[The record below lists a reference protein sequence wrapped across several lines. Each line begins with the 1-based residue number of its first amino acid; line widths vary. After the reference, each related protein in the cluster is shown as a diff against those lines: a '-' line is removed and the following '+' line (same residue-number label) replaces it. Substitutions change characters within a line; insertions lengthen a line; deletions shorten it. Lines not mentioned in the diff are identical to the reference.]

1 MTAATEPFALENGP
15 VLRHPTRMPSFPHEL
30 PLELFRRR
38 PELVPHLLKLLQ
50 VELPPYREVRIVE
63 SDLTELTPT
72 EYRADLVLT
81 LHDDDAPVEGIVA
94 EAQLSID
101 QNKEYSWPHYITG
114 ARAKLRIPVVLLVV
128 CDDEKVANWARQEI
142 VIGGD
147 WRYRPIVLGPKQVP
161 WVRTPELAQQL
172 PELAVLSAVTHGN
185 EPAGMEVLL
194 PAIAAFQTLD
204 EERKGFYYDVVL
216 RSLNEAMRRA
226 LEQEL
231 KMQPR
236 KYEYQSDFAR
246 TYFGQGLAEG
256 EAKGEVKGRAEALLT
271 VLQVRGMALDVP
283 TRERIVG
290 CTDSEQLQRWIV
302 RAATASSLHEVLE
315 EP

>member
-1 MTAATEPFALENGP
+1 
-15 VLRHPTRMPSFPHEL
+15 MPSFPHEL
-30 PLELFRRR
+30 PLELFRRC

-50 VELPPYREVRIVE
+50 VELPPYGEVRIVE
-63 SDLTELTPT
+63 SNLTELTPT

-81 LHDDDAPVEGIVA
+81 LNNGDVPVEGIVA
-94 EAQLSID
+94 EAQLTID
-101 QNKEYSWPHYITG
+101 PDKEYSWPHYVTG
-114 ARAKLRIPVVLLVV
+114 ARAKLRIPMVLLVV
-128 CDDEKVANWARQEI
+128 CFDEKVANWARQEI

-147 WRYRPIVLGPKQVP
+147 WKFRPIVLGPQQVP
-161 WVRTPELAQQL
+161 WVKTVELATQL
-172 PELAVLSAVTHGN
+172 PELAVLSAVAHGN
-185 EPAGMEVLL
+185 EPAGLEVLL

-231 KMQPR
+231 KMQPG

-246 TYFGQGLAEG
+246 TYFGQG
-256 EAKGEVKGRAEALLT
+256 EAKGRAEGRAEALLT
-271 VLQVRGMALDVP
+271 VLEVRGMVLDAS

-290 CTDSEQLQRWIV
+290 CTNSEQLQRWLV
-302 RAATASSLHEVLE
+302 RAATASSLQEVLE
-315 EP
+315 DL